1 MTIQLSPT
9 RIRPTRGIPAEAF
22 AIGVLIMTAAANAL
36 HLVI

>member
-9 RIRPTRGIPAEAF
+9 RFRPTRGIPAEAF
-22 AIGVLIMTAAANAL
+22 AIGVLVLTAAANAL